1 MTTKLSTQLTIA
13 AGVFASALIVANCSR
28 PEPEPPAAV
37 VEAPAPAPV
46 VEPVRRPAPPVVSKA
61 ATVTLTTPML
71 AEKAKDLLSPGTD
84 FDLAVS
90 GFKTPQQFLAVAY
103 AAKNMN
109 VPFVLLKDKVLTR
122 KMSLADAITVTSK
135 YNVNATLEAAR
146 AESEARAD
154 LARKS
159 GPQ

>member
-1 MTTKLSTQLTIA
+1 MTSRLSTRFAVAALVLT
-13 AGVFASALIVANCSR
+13 GGLVLANCNR
-28 PEPEPPAAV
+28 PAPEPQ
-37 VEAPAPAPV
+37 PAPV
-46 VEPVRRPAPPVVSKA
+46 AMPVVVAEPVARPARPVVA
-61 ATVTLTTPML
+61 RTTAVVLVTPML
-71 AEKAKDLLSPGTD
+71 ADKAKVLLSQGTD
-84 FDLAVS
+84 VDAALR

-103 AAKNMN
+103 ASKNLA

-122 KMSLADAITVTSK
+122 QMTLASAIEATSK
-135 YNVNATLEAAR
+135 YNVNGTLEAQR